1 MTDTAKKDQPLQDQP
16 GERIAKMLARAGV
29 CSRRDAE
36 KMIDEGR
43 VMVNGEVLTSPA
55 VKVTDKDKIA
65 VDGKSIGAME
75 PTRLWRYHK
84 PGGLVTTHKDPEGRP
99 TVFAALPK
107 DLPRVVSVGRLDVNS
122 EGILL
127 LTNDGA
133 LARRLELPKTGWL
146 RKYRARVFGKVSQED
161 LDRLKKGVTI
171 EGVKYK
177 VEDAVLERVQKGNAW
192 VSISL
197 REGKNREVKRLMESI
212 GAKVNRLIRVSYG
225 PFQLGNL
232 PEGQV
237 DEVAAHVLREQLGVT
252 TAKSTTGHAKA
263 KPPKRGTKAS
273 AKKKTAKAPAKKS
286 GSGPRKPSKPKG
298 GGWRP

>member
-1 MTDTAKKDQPLQDQP
+1 
-16 GERIAKMLARAGV
+16 MLARAGV

-36 KMIDEGR
+36 KMIDDGR
-43 VMVNGEVLTSPA
+43 VAVNGEVLTSPA
-55 VKVTDKDKIA
+55 FKVTEKDKIT
-65 VDGKSIGAME
+65 VDDKPVGATE

-84 PGGLVTTHKDPEGRP
+84 PAGLVTTHKDPEGRP

-146 RKYRARVFGKVSQED
+146 RKYRARVFGKITQDD
-161 LDRLKKGVTI
+161 LDRLTKGVTI

-177 VEDAVLERVQKGNAW
+177 VEEAVLERVQKGNAW
-192 VSISL
+192 ISLSL
-197 REGKNREVKRLMESI
+197 REGKNREVKRLMEFL

-237 DEVAAHVLREQLGVT
+237 DEVGAHVLREQLGVT
-252 TAKSTTGHAKA
+252 TAKSNEGFAKR
-263 KPPKRGTKAS
+263 KPARRGTKAS
-273 AKKKTAKAPAKKS
+273 AKKKTTKAPAQKSAPKPKKP
-286 GSGPRKPSKPKG
+286 GKAKTPSKPKG